1 MPIDL
6 SWLSDVHRISDLA
19 SRPMLDID
27 GIEIELPISNGR
39 GTSRFRDWQ
48 RRVLPDIVPDSV
60 NADAPERT
68 PFRLLF
74 ALTTSPETE
83 SSMDEVLSGEFH
95 PLEDLFRARTLTN
108 KTMTLAFHVLAV
120 KAAGKGERD
129 AKGFTERT
137 ILLLCRKDDGTL
149 DVELVRD
156 LVDQFRRPP
165 SELDLAQRTIL
176 ERIQPGWTPSNEP
189 TFDLSESAKLPE
201 IPFDREASR
210 LFREDLRTL
219 IQAALPPA
227 DFFQQLNLLLIIHL
241 GLYQP
246 RVASL
251 LNPQMEY
258 LYREM
263 ERPDPRNLRDLDEM
277 SRQHEQRHPFT
288 GLLNCRAPDPE
299 LRTVTLRTPERVSF
313 EEIGNRLVNFHFH
326 LLVLVQLRRLGEAYF
341 AQKWGHSE
349 DWRDG
354 RLATEVLTDIHTAT
368 RGPQQFLV
376 QMSQDPDFARFLN
389 KALVALAVRF
399 VHNQIAESGR
409 RRAFEEVVGK
419 AASGL
424 HALRTLYEMYN
435 IQSSRN
441 PTGSRAYRQ
450 GIQMT
455 SSLLQQGQYGL
466 VQGRQR
472 VGPYFELGAGVLPL
486 VLLLAVGAGREKVP
500 VGNLWTRLER
510 YGLRF
515 DAEERERLLSHLR
528 SMGVYERYSDAG
540 EAAYVRNLMT
550 ARAT

>member
-6 SWLSDVHRISDLA
+6 AWLSDVRNISDLA
-19 SRPMLDID
+19 NRHMLAID
-27 GIEIELPISNGR
+27 GIEIELPISSGR
-39 GTSRFRDWQ
+39 GTARFRDWQ

-74 ALTTSPETE
+74 ALTTSQGTE
-83 SSMDEVLSGEFH
+83 ASMDEVLSGELH
-95 PLEDLFRARTLTN
+95 PLEDLFRARTLT

-120 KAAGKGERD
+120 KAAGKGESD

-165 SELDLAQRTIL
+165 SELDLAQRTVL
-176 ERIQPGWTPSNEP
+176 ERIQPGWSPSSEP
-189 TFDLSESAKLPE
+189 TFDLPDSAKLPE

-227 DFFQQLNLLLIIHL
+227 DFFQQLNLLLILHL

-251 LNPQMEY
+251 LSPQMEH

-263 ERPDPRNLRDLDEM
+263 ERPDPRNLRDLEEM
-277 SRQHEQRHPFT
+277 LKGHERRHPFT
-288 GLLNCRAPDPE
+288 GLLHCRAPDPE
-299 LRTVTLRTPERVSF
+299 LRTVTLRTPARVSF
-313 EEIGNRLVNFHFH
+313 EELGTTLVVFHFH
-326 LLVLVQLRRLGEAYF
+326 LLVLVQLRRLGEAYL
-341 AQKWGHSE
+341 AQKWGYAE
-349 DWRDG
+349 AWRNG
-354 RLATEVLTDIHTAT
+354 RLAPEVLAEIHAAT
-368 RGPQQFLV
+368 RGPQQFLIR
-376 QMSQDPDFARFLN
+376 MSQDPDFAQFLH
-389 KALVALAVRF
+389 KALTALAVRF
-399 VHNQIAESGR
+399 VHNQIAEPSR
-409 RRAFEEVVGK
+409 KRAFEEIEK
-419 AASGL
+419 SASGL
-424 HALRTLYEMYN
+424 HALRHLYEMYN

-500 VGNLWTRLER
+500 VGNLWARLER

-550 ARAT
+550 ARAA